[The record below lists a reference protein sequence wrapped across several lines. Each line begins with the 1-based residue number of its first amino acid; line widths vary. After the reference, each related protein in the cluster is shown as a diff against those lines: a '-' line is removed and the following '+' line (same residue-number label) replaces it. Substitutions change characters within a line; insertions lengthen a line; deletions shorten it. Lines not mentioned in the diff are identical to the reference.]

1 MGSKIVTIRKVPDL
15 DWAVALWGG
24 KPIPTKQEKYKPLT
38 GYQRIIQDG
47 ETEKILEELYI
58 RNPDK
63 AIVQEFEKK
72 IGDFLKESATDE
84 MPYKMSV
91 EVILAF
97 DINKKRLFEVDID
110 NLCKTVLDAMKG
122 IIFEDDSQVV
132 RLLALKDVHPYDT
145 NGLAIGVNKLDDQSK
160 GWFNK
165 VQLFYMDERD
175 EEIDGEQSEAGSARE
190 DTNSN

>member
-1 MGSKIVTIRKVPDL
+1 MGSKIVTIRKVPTL

-24 KPIPTKQEKYKPLT
+24 KPVPTKQEKYKPLT
-38 GYQRIIQDG
+38 GYQGVMQDG

-63 AIVQEFEKK
+63 NIVQEFENKLAE
-72 IGDFLKESATDE
+72 FLKENTTEE
-84 MPYKMSV
+84 MPYKMPV

-97 DINKKRLFEVDID
+97 DINKKRLFEVDVD

-132 RLLALKDVHPYDT
+132 RLLALKDTHPYDT
-145 NGLAIGVNKLDDQSK
+145 NGLAIGINKLEDSSK

-165 VQLFYMDERD
+165 VQLFYM
-175 EEIDGEQSEAGSARE
+175 EENDGDVIKESEAQKTPPESGLES
-190 DTNSN
+190 